1 MTPDGW
7 RADAGSMPVDVWA
20 DESGRRA
27 SAANTIDGIASTW
40 RVGYP

>member
-1 MTPDGW
+1 
-7 RADAGSMPVDVWA
+7 VWA